1 MGSNGGEQLN
11 MTGNDTA
18 ECSETTVEI
27 KIKTL
32 DSQTFTLR
40 VDKYVPVPQLKEQ
53 IASLTGVLSEQQ
65 RLICRGKV
73 LKDDQCL
80 SAYHVEDGHTLH
92 LIVRQPVVPSPDIFD
107 HPATDPT
114 SGTGHNPGD
123 EVGPG
128 VMVGTFD
135 ISEQGDGAFPDLN
148 RIMSAVLNSFGVTR
162 SGSGGEG
169 IDLNQPYERLSTAPG
184 LSGTRNYSRV
194 QSDQT
199 SPEAIAVESLQPPII
214 PDSLTTL
221 LQYSSHL
228 RREFLANAGWQNA
241 NAQNAAASE
250 SDVLGAAVPSSGPRG
265 LLTPESLAEVMS
277 SARQLLVEQATEC
290 LLQLAGQLQ
299 SQSSVMDPLERS
311 RIQSSAMRSGA
322 LFQNLGALLLEL
334 GRAIMTLRMGQTPAD
349 ALVNAGPSVFVS
361 STGPNPIMVQPM
373 PFQPGT
379 SFGSVPVGAVQHGSG
394 LAGGSSGTGFLPRNI
409 DIRIRTGSLLSRRE
423 PTSSQPVGQGAPP
436 LSSSSGN
443 SGRQD
448 AAAAATPSD
457 LPPRVRAISLGT
469 VVAPV
474 PASVARPESS
484 RGPIGILYPVLARV
498 QHVASGNS
506 GGTRASQDPNGN
518 TQEPGS
524 DSATQQQYFVVPEG
538 SSTLPPEAFNGHG
551 FSDHVRGG
559 LEQLLSTIFPGEH
572 VLSNRGSGSVP
583 SHNTEAAAAAAA
595 RDTGGSSTQEPASAA
610 VSDEGIILS
619 NILRQIMPIIS
630 QSSTPSDEGGANLD
644 ETQAD
649 GNTEGDSSSRNSR
662 DHQSQPSSKRQKR
675 E

>member
-1 MGSNGGEQLN
+1 MGSSGGEQLN
-11 MTGNDTA
+11 MTGCDTA

-65 RLICRGKV
+65 RLICR
-73 LKDDQCL
+73 D
-80 SAYHVEDGHTLH
+80 VEDGHTLH

-148 RIMSAVLNSFGVTR
+148 RIVSAVLNSFGVIR

-169 IDLNQPYERLSTAPG
+169 IDLNQPFERLSSAPG
-184 LSGTRNYSRV
+184 LSGTRNYTRV

-199 SPEAIAVESLQPPII
+199 SPEAVAVESLQPPII

-221 LQYSSHL
+221 LQYLSHL
-228 RREFLANAGWQNA
+228 RREFLANATYLIFGSPALAAGWQNA
-241 NAQNAAASE
+241 NAQNAAASG
-250 SDVLGAAVPSSGPRG
+250 SDGLGAAVPFSGPRG

-379 SFGSVPVGAVQHGSG
+379 SFGSVPVGTVQHGSG
-394 LAGGSSGTGFLPRNI
+394 LAGVSSGTGFLPRNI

-423 PTSSQPVGQGAPP
+423 PTSLQPVGQGAPP

-448 AAAAATPSD
+448 TAAAAATLSN

-474 PASVARPESS
+474 PASVARSESS
-484 RGPIGILYPVLARV
+484 RGPIGILARV

-506 GGTRASQDPNGN
+506 DVTRASQDPNGN
-518 TQEPGS
+518 TQEHGS
-524 DSATQQQYFVVPEG
+524 DSTTQQQYFVVPEG
-538 SSTLPPEAFNGHG
+538 SGSLPPEAFTGQG
-551 FSDHVRGG
+551 FSDHIRGG

-572 VLSNRGSGSVP
+572 VLSTGGSGSVP
-583 SHNTEAAAAAAA
+583 SHNTEAAAAAAH
-595 RDTGGSSTQEPASAA
+595 DTGGSSTQEPASAA
-610 VSDEGIILS
+610 ANDEGIILS

-630 QSSTPSDEGGANLD
+630 HGSTPSDEGGANLD

-649 GNTEGDSSSRNSR
+649 GNTEGGSSSPNSR